1 MLMDFIFG
9 KKEESNLNQRS
20 QALNDLLLDE
30 LMKQYQ
36 QGPNPL
42 PTYTAMAPDLAYSA
56 PNTLLASLGMEQVAR
71 PDLPTT
77 EIGGRTVYSSE
88 ALQKAMEEKFAAE
101 NPELYARLKREMNQR
116 MNPAPAYHNTSYMER
131 NTDRDDGDPLE
142 RHYSIFPD
150 ERPRTGPYA
159 DPNKP
164 SGITYSGDYPTMGSM
179 PAIRGYTTPDL
190 GPVGNFVDDL
200 KSAGRGI
207 ARDVGKIASSGG
219 IIGSLFGGG
228 R

>member
-1 MLMDFIFG
+1 MDFIFG

-101 NPELYARLKREMNQR
+101 NPELYARLKREMEQR
-116 MNPAPAYHNTSYMER
+116 MNPAPVASPVAQSSSDN
-131 NTDRDDGDPLE
+131 DDDVDPFE
-142 RHYSIFPD
+142 RHYQLFPHT
-150 ERPRTGPYA
+150 RPTSGPYA
-159 DPNKP
+159 SNPNRVVTLSTGQSSSTP
-164 SGITYSGDYPTMGSM
+164 RPILREEDRSGLSGLEQTVRQKVGGLMG
-179 PAIRGYTTPDL
+179 RVL
-190 GPVGNFVDDL
+190 
-200 KSAGRGI
+200 GRG
-207 ARDVGKIASSGG
+207 
-219 IIGSLFGGG
+219 
-228 R
+228 

>member
-56 PNTLLASLGMEQVAR
+56 PNTLLASLGLEQAAR

-101 NPELYARLKREMNQR
+101 NPELYARLKREMEQR
-116 MNPAPAYHNTSYMER
+116 MNPAPVASPVAQSSSDN
-131 NTDRDDGDPLE
+131 DDDVDPFE
-142 RHYSIFPD
+142 RHYQLFPHT
-150 ERPRTGPYA
+150 RPTSGPYA
-159 DPNKP
+159 SNPNRVVTLSTGQSSSTP
-164 SGITYSGDYPTMGSM
+164 RPILREEDRSGLSGLEQTVRQKVGGLMG
-179 PAIRGYTTPDL
+179 RVL
-190 GPVGNFVDDL
+190 
-200 KSAGRGI
+200 GRG
-207 ARDVGKIASSGG
+207 
-219 IIGSLFGGG
+219 
-228 R
+228 